1 MWTVVQAFDV
11 FQMVNVALRNLTHA
25 KSKVI
30 VSVGGIVLSVFL
42 ILTMVGL
49 NQAFSTMM
57 DDMIDGAG
65 ADLWITTEGSSGSF
79 HSPSLLP
86 MSIQD
91 NLTRIDGVE
100 EVVPLIRTPISVE
113 IGGEKVLLYINGYD
127 IVTGIGGPW
136 SVVEGAWEV
145 ADGEIIIDRA
155 LAQKQN
161 LKIDGN
167 LTFSGTDFH
176 IVGISDRTN
185 LMIAYMVFIS
195 YDDAKSLLLDG
206 VTNYF
211 LATIEPGYGLQE
223 AINNIEAALPDV
235 SASSSYATAEAYK
248 DEILGGFIPIFVLLS
263 AIGLLV
269 GIQVIGVLLS
279 SLTMDKAKE
288 YGILKAVGATNLQVY
303 RVVLEQ
309 AIIVS
314 FLGFTAGAVVVP
326 PLISIMQAFVPEFI
340 VTITFEMVLWVS
352 VLGIL
357 TGIVASILPVRKIAG
372 IDPALVFKE
381 V

>member
-1 MWTVVQAFDV
+1 
-11 FQMVNVALRNLTHA
+11 MVDVALRNLAHA

-30 VSVGGIVLSVFL
+30 VSVGGVVLSVFL

-57 DDMIDGAG
+57 DDMITGAG
-65 ADLWITTEGSSGSF
+65 SDLWVTSKGSSGSF

-91 NLTRIDGVE
+91 NLTQVDGVRE
-100 EVVPLIRTPISVE
+100 AVPLIRTPLSTKIHD
-113 IGGEKVLLYINGYD
+113 EKVLLYINGYD
-127 IVTGIGGPW
+127 IETGLGGPW
-136 SVVEGAWEV
+136 SVIAGKSEV
-145 ADGEIIIDRA
+145 NDGEIIIDKA

-161 LKIDGN
+161 LEVGGN
-167 LTFSGTDFH
+167 LTFSGKDFQ
-176 IVGISDRTN
+176 IVGISDKTN
-185 LMIAYMVFIS
+185 LMIAYMVFITF
-195 YDDAKSLLLDG
+195 DDAKALILEG

-211 LATIEPGYGLQE
+211 LVTIETGYTLQQVVD
-223 AINNIEAALPDV
+223 NIETALPDV
-235 SASSSYATAEAYK
+235 SASTSDETAKAYK
-248 DEILGGFIPIFVLLS
+248 DEILGGFVPIFYLLS

-269 GIQVIGVLLS
+269 GIQVIGVLLY

-314 FLGFTAGAVVVP
+314 LLGFAAGAAVIP
-326 PLISIMQAFVPEFI
+326 PLISVLQVFVPEFI
-340 VTITFEMVLWVS
+340 VSITPDMIFWVS
-352 VLGIL
+352 ILGIL
-357 TGIVASILPVRKIAG
+357 TGVVASILPARKIAA